1 MRLLFSN
8 KHFHEGKA
16 GTYEE
21 EANNY
26 IISIIQTMKLDI
38 NQANYKQL
46 KERIASRHT
55 QGVDLATLVLRNKNI
70 QRIA

>member
-46 KERIASRHT
+46 KERISIRHT
-55 QGVDLATLVLRNKNI
+55 
-70 QRIA
+70 